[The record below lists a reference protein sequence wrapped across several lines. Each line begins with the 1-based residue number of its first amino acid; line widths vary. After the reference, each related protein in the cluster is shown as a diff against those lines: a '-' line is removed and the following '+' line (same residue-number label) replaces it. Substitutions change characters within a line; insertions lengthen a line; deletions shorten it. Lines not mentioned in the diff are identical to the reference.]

1 MMNEKHSEEE
11 QGYSLHFLET
21 AFRTDHRERM
31 ANPDGYGKRT
41 GDCGDT
47 IEIFLSVQE
56 NLIRRIC
63 FDINGCINTAAC
75 ANAIVCLA
83 EGKSPD
89 DAWRITPEQI
99 AHYLQTLPPD
109 HFHCAEL
116 AAGALYLA
124 LSDYRR
130 TSCNCWKKAYRQQM
144 HN

>member
-1 MMNEKHSEEE
+1 MNEEKDLEPEHR
-11 QGYSLHFLET
+11 YSLRFLET
-21 AFRTDHRERM
+21 AFRTDHRERI
-31 ANPDGYGKRT
+31 AHPDGYGKRT

-83 EGKSPD
+83 EGKSPN
-89 DAWRITPEQI
+89 DAWRITPEHI
-99 AHYLQTLPPD
+99 AQYLETLPPD

-124 LSDYRR
+124 LTDYRK
-130 TSCNCWKKAYRQQM
+130 THCSCWKKAYCKRLR
-144 HN
+144 N